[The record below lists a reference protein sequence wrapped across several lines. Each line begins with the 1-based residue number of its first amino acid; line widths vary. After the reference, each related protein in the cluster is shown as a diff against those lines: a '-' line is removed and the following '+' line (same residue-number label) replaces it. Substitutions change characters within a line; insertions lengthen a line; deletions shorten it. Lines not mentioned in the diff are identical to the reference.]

1 MTSLRKI
8 HGRSMLLILL
18 SSALLWWGCPSEGTQ
33 VKTGGSG
40 STGGAG
46 GSSKFSE
53 IKDGETAPTFSL
65 KDLGGRSHTLAQYKG
80 KVVLVNFWA
89 TWCEPCKKEFPHF
102 QGFLDKYRKKGFEIL
117 AISIDEGRSVSQVG
131 PTVRRLGYNFTTLL
145 DTEGRV
151 VGQFN
156 PKRHCPYS
164 VLVDRKGMIRMRHE
178 GYNPGDEAALEKL
191 IVRLIKE

>member
-1 MTSLRKI
+1 MTSLGTR
-8 HGRSMLLILL
+8 HGRCTLLVLL
-18 SSALLWWGCPSEGTQ
+18 CGAFLWWGCPSEGGQ
-33 VKTGGSG
+33 VKTGPFSG
-40 STGGAG
+40 SASGA
-46 GSSKFSE
+46 SKMSE
-53 IKDGETAPTFSL
+53 IKDGETAPSFSL
-65 KDLGGRSHTLAQYKG
+65 KDLGGRSHSLSQYKG

-102 QGFLDKYRKKGFEIL
+102 QGFLDKYRKQGFEIL
-117 AISIDEGRSVSQVG
+117 AISIDEGRSVSAVG

-164 VLVDRKGMIRMRHE
+164 ALVDRKGRIRLRHE
-178 GYNPGDEAALEKL
+178 GYNPGDEVPLEKL
-191 IVRLIKE
+191 IVRLLQEK